1 MRRGHVVAVRLD
13 PAEPGEAAKTRPCLV
28 VSNDG
33 ANESATS
40 VGRGTIT
47 IVPVTTN
54 VSNAHGEFQV
64 LVDDAEVLESMGL
77 SSTSK
82 IQAEQVRTVSVE
94 RLSGIRGYAPGWI
107 MQQVDHALRFH
118 LSL

>member
-13 PAEPGEAAKTRPCLV
+13 PAEPGEASKTRPCLIV
-28 VSNDG
+28 GNDG
-33 ANESATS
+33 ANEAATLM
-40 VGRGTIT
+40 GRGSIT
-47 IVPVTTN
+47 IVPLTTN
-54 VSNAHGEFQV
+54 VTNARGEFQV
-64 LVDDAEVLESMGL
+64 LVSDSEALEEMGL
-77 SSTSK
+77 SSVSK

-94 RLSGIRGYAPGWI
+94 RLAGIRGAAPGWV